1 MLLSCAHRAHDR
13 VHLGG
18 TDRDI
23 HHHLRVEHIG
33 GGIGGRSAINRHL
46 HHTHRHIFE
55 FKASLRIGEHRPV
68 FQAKNEHLH
77 ARQGLQEDIIRSVGR
92 PIRPRAEVVEAHRF
106 EIRAGAHHLPH
117 QGGARHRREI
127 HSGERTAPGA
137 SGHAI
142 AIGIQ
147 QLAIT
152 GGANLAAV
160 QLQIDASAPRQ
171 GPVEKQPGTVPLR
184 CHHDGGLQTVSG
196 RVGGPEAVARDGGG
210 IHRPAEAHLGAE
222 GGSYL
227 ASAVGGAYRF
237 DRQRNGFWQAQRKR
251 GGRAQARTVLGCE
264 RKKLVADRQASQTQW
279 HIKGPGLAVKHQ
291 WSRHAIVEAVAQR
304 LHRGSSSV
312 NAADQTGPRL
322 QQSAVTEAGDCQ
334 GGGGVVELE
343 AVFQWRAEIARP
355 ILRLEGEPIAAVRQ

>member
-1 MLLSCAHRAHDR
+1 MLLRCAHRAHDR

-33 GGIGGRSAINRHL
+33 GGIGGRAAINRHL
-46 HHTHRHIFE
+46 HHTHRHVFE
-55 FKASLRIGEHRPV
+55 FKASLLIGEHRPV

-77 ARQGLQEDIIRSVGR
+77 ARQGLQENIIRGVGR
-92 PIRPRAEVVEAHRF
+92 PIWPRAEVVIAHWF

-117 QGGARHRREI
+117 QGGARHRREV
-127 HSGERTAPGA
+127 HRGEGTVPAA
-137 SGHAI
+137 SGCAI

-147 QLAIT
+147 QLAVT

-160 QLQIDASAPRQ
+160 QLQIDAGTPRQ
-171 GPVEKQPGTVPLR
+171 GSVEKQPGTVPLR
-184 CHHDGGLQTVSG
+184 CHHDGGRQTVSG
-196 RVGGPEAVARDGGG
+196 RVRGPEAVARDGGW

-222 GGSYL
+222 GGAHF
-227 ASAVGGAYRF
+227 ASAVGGAHRF
-237 DRQRNGFWQAQRKR
+237 DRQWNGFWQAQRER
-251 GGRAQARTVLGCE
+251 GSRAQARTVQ
-264 RKKLVADRQASQTQW
+264 RRDRQGLGAGCQAPQAQW
-279 HIKGPGLAVKHQ
+279 HIKGPGGAVKHQ
-291 WSRHAIVEAVAQR
+291 WSCNAIVEAIAQR
-304 LHRGSSSV
+304 LHRSSRSV
-312 NAADQTGPRL
+312 HAADQTGPRL

-334 GGGGVVELE
+334 GGGGVIELE